1 MANYQNAKIYKLWSP
16 SKNLVYYGS
25 TTQTLTERLSKHLH
39 NYKNNKNIAS
49 ELVLKCPDYKI
60 ELLEHYPCNNR
71 QELCKKEGE
80 YIKANEC
87 VNIHIAGRT
96 MKEYYQDNIEK
107 YKQYN
112 KNNKER
118 IKQYYKEY
126 HKKQCLEKIAPNEL
140 NS

>member
-49 ELVLKCPDYKI
+49 ELVLKSPDYKI

-87 VNIHIAGRT
+87 VNKHIAGRT
-96 MKEYYQDNIEK
+96 MKEYYKDNIEN

-126 HKKQCLEKIAPNEL
+126 YKKNR
-140 NS
+140 